1 MQHITTQHNHHNI
14 IAWLSLRQCT
24 AMYVNVR
31 QCTAMYNTTEY
42 DVWFRAA
49 SRRLGIHTDKH
60 SVNPPNWCQPQRF
73 HSVVKFVEEL
83 QSCSARVQQTPHCL
97 VSRPICCWSA
107 RFGPA
112 QTGSIA
118 ASTVQ
123 PQQQRPQ
130 RQKKILCC
138 IDRMWYI
145 CKASVPQCRLDHT
158 VIGRFQTCAC
168 LAHTASPCKQH
179 KWIDLPAGAPGLD
192 PPQRVSDTPSQIF
205 PS

>member
-1 MQHITTQHNHHNI
+1 MSQYPNAARVEEPSKFILRRRAFFIPERHFNSLQLIQRYQMQHITTQHNHHNI

-123 PQQQRPQ
+123 PQ
-130 RQKKILCC
+130 
-138 IDRMWYI
+138 
-145 CKASVPQCRLDHT
+145 
-158 VIGRFQTCAC
+158 
-168 LAHTASPCKQH
+168 
-179 KWIDLPAGAPGLD
+179 
-192 PPQRVSDTPSQIF
+192 
-205 PS
+205 